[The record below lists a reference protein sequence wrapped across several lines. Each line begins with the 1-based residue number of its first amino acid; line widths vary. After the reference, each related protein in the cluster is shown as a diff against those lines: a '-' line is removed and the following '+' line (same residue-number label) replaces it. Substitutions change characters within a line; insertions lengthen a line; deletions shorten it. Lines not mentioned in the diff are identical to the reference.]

1 MKIRI
6 SDQSLRIR
14 LSQQEAQSL
23 YAGRTLSTS
32 LSLNALD
39 QFAFELKTWHLAI
52 GEVNPERNKLI
63 VSVPQEAAHQLAT
76 IPCYRFLSEQAA
88 DNNKP
93 LQLEIE
99 IDLAKEKN
107 T

>member
-14 LSQQEAQSL
+14 LSQQEADSL
-23 YAGRTLSTS
+23 YAGATLSTR

-39 QFAFELKTWHLAI
+39 EFEFELKTWHLAI
-52 GEVNPERNKLI
+52 GEVNAERNKLI
-63 VSVPQEAAHQLAT
+63 ASIPLEAAHQLAT
-76 IPCYRFLSEQAA
+76 IPGYRFIAEQSA

-93 LQLEIE
+93 LELEIE

>member
-14 LSQQEAQSL
+14 LSQQEAQLLHSG
-23 YAGRTLSTS
+23 AILSTR
-32 LSLNALD
+32 LCLNALD
-39 QFAFELKTWHLAI
+39 EFEFELKTWHLAI
-52 GEVNPERNKLI
+52 GEVSTERNKLK
-63 VSVPQEAAHQLAT
+63 VSIPLEAAHQLSST
-76 IPCYRFLSEQAA
+76 RGYIFRSEQAA
-88 DNNKP
+88 DKNTP
-93 LQLEIE
+93 LESEIE

>member
-23 YAGRTLSTS
+23 YAGATLSTS

-39 QFAFELKTWHLAI
+39 QFAIVLKTWHLAI
-52 GEVNPERNKLI
+52 GEVNTERNKLI
-63 VSVPQEAAHQLAT
+63 ASIPQEAAHQLAT
-76 IPCYRFLSEQAA
+76 IPGYRFLAEQAA
-88 DNNKP
+88 HGNKP
-93 LQLEIE
+93 LEFEIE